1 MGAQERE
8 CQLQLPWCHRHGSAG
23 HDPESR
29 KSYTIAWKVFEHKGK
44 EDFYQKL
51 LAAGGA
57 IAQSDKYVYQQGEE
71 VKIYLEKNKLRSL
84 SATITGK
91 DMRNGKITSE
101 PKAIKTGKDAKG
113 YYAYFKAEE
122 LGEQR
127 IDLIYNK
134 VERTHATIL
143 VVSSYETLIYK
154 RVNFIIDHQQ
164 MNDPQ
169 DARYGAYM
177 VYDNENKPSTRMMTK
192 ERATTAMKVENVWV
206 WAFLLPMVY
215 ETS

>member
-1 MGAQERE
+1 
-8 CQLQLPWCHRHGSAG
+8 
-23 HDPESR
+23 
-29 KSYTIAWKVFEHKGK
+29 
-44 EDFYQKL
+44 
-51 LAAGGA
+51 
-57 IAQSDKYVYQQGEE
+57 
-71 VKIYLEKNKLRSL
+71 
-84 SATITGK
+84 
-91 DMRNGKITSE
+91 MRNGKITSE

-143 VVSSYETLIYK
+143 VVSSYETLIDK

-177 VYDNENKPSTRMMTK
+177 VYDNESRRFTRMMIK
-192 ERATTAMKVENVWV
+192 KSYDCDEGRERVGMGILIANGI
-206 WAFLLPMVY
+206 
-215 ETS
+215 

>member
-1 MGAQERE
+1 M
-8 CQLQLPWCHRHGSAG
+8 
-23 HDPESR
+23 
-29 KSYTIAWKVFEHKGK
+29 
-44 EDFYQKL
+44 
-51 LAAGGA
+51 
-57 IAQSDKYVYQQGEE
+57 
-71 VKIYLEKNKLRSL
+71 KIYLEKNKLKSL

-143 VVSSYETLIYK
+143 VVSNYETLIDK

-169 DARYGAYM
+169 AHA
-177 VYDNENKPSTRMMTK
+177 
-192 ERATTAMKVENVWV
+192 
-206 WAFLLPMVY
+206 
-215 ETS
+215 